1 MGKQF
6 NSKVNL
12 NLNISGVVNPNIPN
26 WQFNA
31 VLPTYQ
37 VLDIEESLKQKKW
50 ITKQTQWQSNQSF
63 YEDFLKIPSN
73 AKSIKATTE
82 FIRLTNEGVVSLITT
97 GVTDY
102 FRKTKYNA
110 DDYTNALRKVIEQK
124 IDFTSLSST
133 ARTDDILGYVRDIF
147 YKFITENQEFYKNMY
162 DLVARYNKYNF
173 SKLTEKNFSA
183 EWYDWIPLFGLPLG
197 ATIKG
202 IYSEIK
208 DLQFGKDYLQIEAF
222 NSQIYSNLPKNTS
235 FRNYMS
241 LVGVPQDDINAF
253 AQEEAEKEND
263 TGNKKG
269 KTTTNSNITPLLIG
283 VAIIVAVIVFK
294 KLKK

>member
-1 MGKQF
+1 MKQI
-6 NSKVNL
+6 NSKV

-50 ITKQTQWQSNQSF
+50 ITKQIQWQGNNSF
-63 YEDFLKIPSN
+63 YVDFLKIPAN
-73 AKSIKATTE
+73 AKSLKATTE
-82 FIRLTNEGVVSLITT
+82 FIRLVNEGVVSLITT

-124 IDFTSLSST
+124 IDFTALSST

-147 YKFITENQEFYKNMY
+147 FSYLMFTTEFYRKMY
-162 DLVARYNKYNF
+162 DLVATYNKYNF
-173 SKLTEKNFSA
+173 SKLTKKNFNTK
-183 EWYDWIPLFGLPLG
+183 WYYWIPLLGVPLG
-197 ATIKG
+197 AIIKG
-202 IYSEIK
+202 VYSEIQ
-208 DLQFGKDYLQIEAF
+208 DIQFGKDYLQMEDF
-222 NSQIYSNLPKNTS
+222 NAQIYSKLPKNTS
-235 FRNYMS
+235 FENYLS
-241 LVGVPQDDINAF
+241 LVGVPQNDINAF
-253 AQEEAEKEND
+253 AQEEAEKENNI
-263 TGNKKG
+263 GNKKGTG

-283 VAIIVAVIVFK
+283 VAIIVLVIY
-294 KLKK
+294 LKKRKGK

>member
-1 MGKQF
+1 MAKQF
-6 NSKVNL
+6 NGKV

-50 ITKQTQWQSNQSF
+50 ITKQTQWQSNKSF
-63 YEDFLKIPSN
+63 YEGFLKIPAG
-73 AKSIKATTE
+73 AKSFKATEE

-102 FRKTKYNA
+102 FRKTNYNA

-147 YKFITENQEFYKNMY
+147 YKFIAENEEFYTTMY
-162 DLVARYNKYNF
+162 KIVATYNKYNF
-173 SKLTEKNFSA
+173 SKLTKKNFNTK
-183 EWYDWIPLFGLPLG
+183 WYDWIPLLGVPLG

-202 IYSEIK
+202 VYSEIQ
-208 DLQFGKDYLQIEAF
+208 DIQFGKEYIQMEDF
-222 NSQIYSNLPKNTS
+222 NSQIYSKLPKNTS
-235 FRNYMS
+235 FKNYLS
-241 LVGVPQDDINAF
+241 LVGVPQNDINAF
-253 AQEEAEKEND
+253 AQREAEKENN

-283 VAIIVAVIVFK
+283 VGIIALVIY
-294 KLKK
+294 LKKRRK

>member
-1 MGKQF
+1 MEKQL

-12 NLNISGVVNPNIPN
+12 NISGEVVNPNIPN

-50 ITKQTQWQSNQSF
+50 ITKQIQWQSNQSF
-63 YEDFLKIPSN
+63 YEDFLKIPAN

-82 FIRLTNEGVVSLITT
+82 FVRLTNEGVVSLITT

-147 YKFITENQEFYKNMY
+147 FSYIMFPADFYRNMY
-162 DLVARYNKYNF
+162 NLVATSNKYNF
-173 SKLTEKNFSA
+173 SKLTKKNFNL
-183 EWYDWIPLFGLPLG
+183 EWYDFIPIPFV
-197 ATIKG
+197 ASTAVIRG

-208 DLQFGKDYLQIEAF
+208 DVQFGQDYLQMEEF
-222 NSQIYSNLPKNTS
+222 NSQIYANLPKNTS
-235 FRNYMS
+235 FEGYMS

-253 AQEEAEKEND
+253 AKEEAEKENNKS
-263 TGNKKG
+263 NKKG

-283 VAIIVAVIVFK
+283 AVILVAVIVFK